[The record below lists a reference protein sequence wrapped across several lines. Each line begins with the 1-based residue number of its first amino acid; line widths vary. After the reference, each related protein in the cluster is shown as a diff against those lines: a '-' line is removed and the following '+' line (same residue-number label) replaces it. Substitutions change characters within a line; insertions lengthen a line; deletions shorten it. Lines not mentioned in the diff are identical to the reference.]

1 MGSTVATLKDAER
14 ARSDSA
20 EQLRE
25 LGAHAIS
32 VEEEDEPAEEPNE
45 PQAAESPPPRPRK
58 SQYVVVA
65 YFDEDPPPT
74 MPETLQVQA
83 GKKTRDVPLKAK
95 RSERFQIEPEID
107 DLGSQLE

>member
-32 VEEEDEPAEEPNE
+32 VEEEESADEPNE
-45 PQAAESPPPRPRK
+45 TEVSDSTSARPKK

-65 YFDEDPPPT
+65 YFEEDPPPT
-74 MPETLQVQA
+74 MPESLQVQA
-83 GKKTRDVPLKAK
+83 GRKTRDVPLKAK
-95 RSERFQIEPEID
+95 RSERFQIEPAID
-107 DLGSQLE
+107 DVGSRLE